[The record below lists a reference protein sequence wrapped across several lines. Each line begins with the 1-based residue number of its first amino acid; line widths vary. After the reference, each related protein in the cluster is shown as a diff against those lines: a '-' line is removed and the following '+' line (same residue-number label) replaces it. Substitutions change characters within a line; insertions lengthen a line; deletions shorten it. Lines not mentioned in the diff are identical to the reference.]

1 LKGSPFKYGFIAGFI
16 FSIIVCF
23 FLDIAFRD
31 SLGGTWLDAVA
42 HDLSLLLKRE
52 IPKNSI
58 LVIAVVSLIFM
69 LLGFLGGL
77 MGGVAGIIIS
87 KFFESLDD

>member
-1 LKGSPFKYGFIAGFI
+1 MKRTPFKYGFIIGFI
-16 FSIIVCF
+16 FSIMVCF
-23 FLDIAFRD
+23 FIDLAFRD
-31 SLGGTWLDAVA
+31 RLGGTWIDAVA
-42 HDLSLLLKRE
+42 HDLSQLLKRE

-77 MGGVAGIIIS
+77 MGGVAGLIIS
-87 KFFESLDD
+87 KFFESLDE

>member
-1 LKGSPFKYGFIAGFI
+1 LDLF

-42 HDLSLLLKRE
+42 HDLSLLLKRDVS
-52 IPKNSI
+52 KGSL

-69 LLGFLGGL
+69 AVVSLIFMGLGLLGGL
-77 MGGVAGIIIS
+77 MGGMAGVIIS